1 MLQNAGTIFTAVDIT
16 HSIPFIIHHC
26 LQGKGSSQNRLCGAF
41 RTLRQMFHVSQARLL
56 GDGPIRSCKRSTHQ
70 SRCLPP
76 NPQSLQWSI
85 RLIQPLLCT
94 CMCCHPNALE
104 KRFMRPSQSPLSAP
118 ATQELA
124 VKPTQSGEVKGS
136 PCPSPA
142 SMVTIP
148 MKPDDYLSCAHF
160 LERKVFV
167 ESSWPRYCWWNGHFY
182 SSLC

>member
-1 MLQNAGTIFTAVDIT
+1 MPITCMLQNAGTIFTAVDIT

-104 KRFMRPSQSPLSAP
+104 KRFMRPSQSPPCLPLLHKS
-118 ATQELA
+118 L
-124 VKPTQSGEVKGS
+124 QSN
-136 PCPSPA
+136 P
-142 SMVTIP
+142 
-148 MKPDDYLSCAHF
+148 HN
-160 LERKVFV
+160 LERSRVALAHLLLQ
-167 ESSWPRYCWWNGHFY
+167 W
-182 SSLC
+182 